1 VDADGLLNVSAR
13 EMGSG
18 IEAAIAVKPSYG
30 LSDAEI
36 TRMLQDST
44 QHAQDDMQARTL
56 REQQTEAE
64 QLLEAVQHALEQDG
78 DLLDQAERTQI
89 EIRMG
94 LLRNTLQLADH
105 LAVKR
110 AVTALNDATVS
121 FAQKRMDKSV
131 AHVLAGKNISE
142 LEVK

>member
-1 VDADGLLNVSAR
+1 
-13 EMGSG
+13 
-18 IEAAIAVKPSYG
+18 
-30 LSDAEI
+30 
-36 TRMLQDST
+36 MLQDST